1 MMFISQTIHC
11 TSHDSSY
18 SLLSLN
24 TASGLKIIS
33 DLIFV
38 SMTNLK
44 QKCDVII
51 MYQKRSLKYTYILDW
66 HTCFWIP
73 KYLSLSKTEK
83 KLFLLIVF
91 MKSSIYHD

>member
-1 MMFISQTIHC
+1 MQYFGDFLHNCYFFMCIYLYSIRKERGYMMFISQTIHC

-38 SMTNLK
+38 SMTK
-44 QKCDVII
+44 AK
-51 MYQKRSLKYTYILDW
+51 M
-66 HTCFWIP
+66 
-73 KYLSLSKTEK
+73 
-83 KLFLLIVF
+83 
-91 MKSSIYHD
+91 